1 MKGVLRFLLTSRRA
15 AFGLLLLGLVA
26 VLALSA
32 PLWAVHNPYDPAQLD
47 ILDARLPP
55 GSVSTDP
62 VRSDVHY
69 WLGTDDQG
77 RDLLA
82 AIGYGLRISL
92 LVGLGSTGLALV
104 IGVLLGL
111 TASAL
116 GRGFESVLMRLVDL
130 QLAIPSLLIA
140 LVLLALFGPGL
151 DRIMLALV
159 ASQWAYFARTI
170 RSMVVV
176 ERQRDYMTAVR
187 LLRLPLW
194 RQLFVHLLPNCLP
207 PLLVVATLQLA
218 AAIGLEATLS
228 FLGIGLPVTE
238 PSLGLLVA
246 NGSQYLLSGEY
257 WISTFPGLALLL
269 TLLGIQLVADRL
281 REQFETG
288 QMGADV

>member
-1 MKGVLRFLLTSRRA
+1 MKLLHRLLQPRLLI
-15 AFGLLLLGLVA
+15 GLILLGSMVLLA
-26 VLALSA
+26 VSG

-55 GSVSTDP
+55 GSTSGDP
-62 VRSDVHY
+62 ARPQVHY

-77 RDLLA
+77 RDMLA
-82 AIGYGLRISL
+82 AIAWGLRISL
-92 LVGLGSTGLALV
+92 LVGLGSTALAL
-104 IGVLLGL
+104 LLGTVL
-111 TASAL
+111 GVAASWL
-116 GRGFESVLMRLVDL
+116 GRWPEAVLMRLVDL
-130 QLAIPSLLIA
+130 QLAVPSLLIA
-140 LVLLALFGPGL
+140 LVLLAVFGPGL

-159 ASQWAYFARTI
+159 ASQWAYFARTV
-170 RSMVVV
+170 RASVVV

-187 LLRLPLW
+187 LLRLPW
-194 RQLFVHLLPNCLP
+194 YRQLFVHLLPNCLP

-246 NGSQYLLSGEY
+246 NGAHYLLSGEY

-269 TLLGIQLVADRL
+269 TLLGIQLLADSLRDRL
-281 REQFETG
+281 APRAPGVEL
-288 QMGADV
+288 